1 MSESLLKGLLHDI
14 LGVFSRAGNAPRN
27 EENPSLVMFDQN
39 PKRLAIPPF
48 ATATRAKSPSSGR
61 LSIEAIATCSSSML
75 SMNLA
80 GTVRLLPKSQQSDH
94 LTNTALAAVLH
105 CIPSIRA
112 PITSSATECP
122 IRFH

>member
-27 EENPSLVMFDQN
+27 EENPSLVTFDQN
-39 PKRLAIPPF
+39 SKRLAIPPF
-48 ATATRAKSPSSGR
+48 ATATRAKSSSSGG

-80 GTVRLLPKSQQSDH
+80 GTVRLLPKSQQSDD

-105 CIPSIRA
+105 CIPSIRP